1 MYDIAIIGAGAVG
14 GFVARELSRYNLKIV
29 IFEKEVDVAGG
40 VTKAN
45 TAIIHS
51 GYSPKPGT
59 IKAKLNREA
68 IEIFPQVCKELDISY
83 KKTGS
88 LLIAFNEESM
98 EAVHKKYTRGIK
110 NGVKSLKILTKEEI
124 LAIEPNMNKNVYGAL
139 YSQDTGIVNNWDM
152 AIAPCENAVDNG
164 VALRTREKV
173 YRINKSED
181 TFYIDTEKDQY
192 QSKVVINCAGLFS
205 DEINQMVGKKS
216 FKIEPKKGQYFI
228 LDKNQGSMVNHVIF
242 LAKSENDKNTK
253 GMIIAPTI
261 NGNIIIGP
269 SSQNPCNKEDM
280 STTVFGLNKVKSL
293 AKDVIPNLDFSKTI
307 KTFAGLR
314 PKVDFAEDEENDF
327 IIEEDQHV
335 GGLINVA
342 GIKSPGLTCAPSIA
356 LMVKDIVENI
366 LGKLQPKD
374 DFNPYR
380 KKVIRFNELDEE
392 ERNKRI
398 KENPLYGKIVCK
410 CENISEGEIIDAIR
424 RNPSPT
430 TIKGLKFRTMVGMG
444 RCQGGFCM
452 CSLIEILSRESNK
465 KRLRWDG
472 DKNSLGDKS
481 MEKMDG

>member
-14 GFVARELSRYNLKIV
+14 GFVARELSKYNLKIV
-29 IFEKEVDVAGG
+29 IFEKELDVASG
-40 VTKAN
+40 VTKGN
-45 TAIIHS
+45 TAIVHS

-59 IKAKLNREA
+59 IKAKLNRKA

-98 EAVHKKYTRGIK
+98 EAVYKKYKRGIR

-124 LAIEPNMNKNVYGAL
+124 LAIGPNINQNAYGAL

-152 AIAPCENAVDNG
+152 AIAACENAIENG
-164 VALRTREKV
+164 VILKTNEEV
-173 YRINKSED
+173 YKINKNKD
-181 TFYIDTEKDQY
+181 TFYIDTEKGVY

-205 DEINQMVGKKS
+205 DDINNMIGIRS
-216 FKIEPKKGQYFI
+216 FKIVPKKGQYFI
-228 LDKNQGSMVNHVIF
+228 LDKNQCSMVNHVIF
-242 LAKSENDKNTK
+242 LAKPENDKNTK
-253 GMIIAPTI
+253 GMIIAPTV

-269 SSQNPCNKEDM
+269 SSQDVHNKADI
-280 STTVFGLNKVKSL
+280 STTELGLNKVKSL
-293 AKDVIPNLDFSKTI
+293 AKNVMPSLDFSKTI

-327 IIEEDQHV
+327 IIEEDKHI
-335 GGLINVA
+335 GGFINVA

-356 LMVKDIVENI
+356 IMVKDIVENI
-366 LGKLQPKD
+366 LGKLQPKE

-380 KKVIRFNELDEE
+380 KKAIRLNELNEG
-392 ERNKRI
+392 ERNKKI

-424 RNPSPT
+424 RNPNIT
-430 TIKGLKFRTMVGMG
+430 TIKGLKIRTMAGMG

-452 CSLIEILSRESNK
+452 CSLMEILSRKSDK
-465 KRLRWDG
+465 QILSSDG
-472 DKNSLGDKS
+472 DNNC
-481 MEKMDG
+481 